1 MKKTIGVL
9 ALQGGVAEHLQ
20 KIEAMGAQK
29 KEVRFPSDLEGID
42 GIILPGGETT
52 CIGKLL
58 IENGLAEPLRKMLE
72 EGLPV
77 WGTCAGAILLAK
89 EIDGKKN
96 NSPIGLMD
104 IGVKRNAYGKQLDS
118 FIETIPS
125 IPLISSQP
133 ISLIFIRAPRF
144 VRLGKTVEPLV
155 EISTAQGGREIV
167 AAQKNNFLAT
177 AFHPEL
183 GNGTAFHEYF
193 LHHFIR

>member
-1 MKKTIGVL
+1 MEKTIGVL

-20 KIEAMGAQK
+20 KIEAIGAQT

-58 IENGLAEPLRKMLE
+58 IENDLATPLRKMLE

-89 EIDGKKN
+89 EIDGEKN

-118 FIETIPS
+118 FIGTTSIPS
-125 IPLISSQP
+125 ISSQP

-144 VRLGKTVEPLV
+144 VRLGETVEPLV
-155 EISTAQGGREIV
+155 EISTAKGGREIV